1 MKNRIIIILLL
12 LVFAI
17 VFSSCSNSHDVSS
30 EDPAE
35 RSGTAA
41 VSELA
46 ESSIPSEISEPNE
59 SSTPPETSMPE
70 ESSTDPASVEEESS
84 EEISE
89 ETSEETSGVPI
100 EIQVE
105 FQLAYEGLY
114 YPIFGFDDFDRSKTK
129 YFEEYMHCDT
139 LLFRI
144 WQECMTH
151 RNVRTEYKDVYEL
164 LTREIMPGFTGDP
177 LSLPVEYY
185 LIRST
190 GVTKE
195 QYTFMY
201 SEENPNKDKFV
212 GYRPNAEEIDILFSG
227 DYDLI
232 MKELKAF
239 NVYYYDGALYRIDY
253 ELAALLREN
262 DPILAEMAEKGELK
276 EFIDYALPLIEEY
289 AGGSDGE
296 ISINVLTALKNKFWP
311 ENS

>member
-46 ESSIPSEISEPNE
+46 ESSIPSETSEL
-59 SSTPPETSMPE
+59 E
-70 ESSTDPASVEEESS
+70 EGSTDLSIVEEESS

-89 ETSEETSGVPI
+89 EPSEETSDVPI

-105 FQLAYEGLY
+105 FQLAYEGQY

-276 EFIDYALPLIEEY
+276 EFIDYALPLIEKY
-289 AGGSDGE
+289 AGGNDGE

>member
-1 MKNRIIIILLL
+1 MKSTRHHFFRIISVLLL

-35 RSGTAA
+35 RSGTVA
-41 VSELA
+41 VSELD
-46 ESSIPSEISEPNE
+46 ESSIPSEIN
-59 SSTPPETSMPE
+59 
-70 ESSTDPASVEEESS
+70 STDPASAEESDVSKEGSTAESS
-84 EEISE
+84 EALSEESNE
-89 ETSEETSGVPI
+89 ETSSVPI

-105 FQLAYEGLY
+105 FQLAYEGHY
-114 YPIFGFDDFDRSKTK
+114 YPIFGIDDFDGSKTR
-129 YFEEYMHCDT
+129 YFAEYMNCDT

-144 WQECMTH
+144 WQNCKTY
-151 RNVRTEYKDVYEL
+151 RNSRDEYKDIYEW
-164 LTREIMPGFTGDP
+164 LTRQIMPGFTGDP
-177 LSLPVEYY
+177 LWLPVEYY

-190 GVTKE
+190 GITKE
-195 QYTFMY
+195 EYAFMY

-289 AGGSDGE
+289 ASGNDGE

-311 ENS
+311 E

>member
-185 LIRST
+185 LRKPINLGIQGIQAYCSGEFLQNGARILLIFIMINN
-190 GVTKE
+190 GKK
-195 QYTFMY
+195 Y
-201 SEENPNKDKFV
+201 SD
-212 GYRPNAEEIDILFSG
+212 
-227 DYDLI
+227 
-232 MKELKAF
+232 
-239 NVYYYDGALYRIDY
+239 
-253 ELAALLREN
+253 
-262 DPILAEMAEKGELK
+262 
-276 EFIDYALPLIEEY
+276 
-289 AGGSDGE
+289 
-296 ISINVLTALKNKFWP
+296 
-311 ENS
+311 

>member
-17 VFSSCSNSHDVSS
+17 VFSSCSSSHDVSS

-46 ESSIPSEISEPNE
+46 ESSIPSETSEL
-59 SSTPPETSMPE
+59 E
-70 ESSTDPASVEEESS
+70 EGSTDLSIVEEESS

-89 ETSEETSGVPI
+89 EPSEETSDVPI

-105 FQLAYEGLY
+105 FQLAYEGQY

-144 WQECMTH
+144 WQECMTN

-289 AGGSDGE
+289 AGGNDGE

>member
-46 ESSIPSEISEPNE
+46 ESSIPSETSEL
-59 SSTPPETSMPE
+59 E
-70 ESSTDPASVEEESS
+70 EGSTDLSTVEEESS

-89 ETSEETSGVPI
+89 EPSEETSDVPI

-105 FQLAYEGLY
+105 FQLAYEGQY

-177 LSLPVEYY
+177 LWLPVEYY

-289 AGGSDGE
+289 AGGNDGE

>member
-1 MKNRIIIILLL
+1 
-12 LVFAI
+12 
-17 VFSSCSNSHDVSS
+17 
-30 EDPAE
+30 
-35 RSGTAA
+35 
-41 VSELA
+41 
-46 ESSIPSEISEPNE
+46 
-59 SSTPPETSMPE
+59 
-70 ESSTDPASVEEESS
+70 
-84 EEISE
+84 
-89 ETSEETSGVPI
+89 
-100 EIQVE
+100 
-105 FQLAYEGLY
+105 
-114 YPIFGFDDFDRSKTK
+114 
-129 YFEEYMHCDT
+129 
-139 LLFRI
+139 
-144 WQECMTH
+144 MTN

-289 AGGSDGE
+289 AGGNDGE

>member
-1 MKNRIIIILLL
+1 MKKPLALLCALVMLLSLLL
-12 LVFAI
+12 A
-17 VFSSCSNSHDVSS
+17 SCGSDK
-30 EDPAE
+30 
-35 RSGTAA
+35 
-41 VSELA
+41 LA
-46 ESSIPSEISEPNE
+46 ESSIPSETSEL
-59 SSTPPETSMPE
+59 E
-70 ESSTDPASVEEESS
+70 EGSTDLSTVEEESS

-89 ETSEETSGVPI
+89 EPSEETSDVPI

-129 YFEEYMHCDT
+129 YFEEYMNCDT

-144 WQECMTH
+144 WQECMTN

-289 AGGSDGE
+289 AGGNDGE

>member
-1 MKNRIIIILLL
+1 MKNYIVFVSLL
-12 LVFAI
+12 LVVAAF
-17 VFSSCSNSHDVSS
+17 FTSCSDIIDQLSH
-30 EDPAE
+30 DPAE

-46 ESSIPSEISEPNE
+46 ESSIPSETSEL
-59 SSTPPETSMPE
+59 E
-70 ESSTDPASVEEESS
+70 EGSTDLSIVEEESS

-89 ETSEETSGVPI
+89 EPSEETSDVPI

-105 FQLAYEGLY
+105 FQLAYEGQY

-289 AGGSDGE
+289 ASGNDGE